1 MMFENYIPTTDELH
15 SAVGQLLTSDY
26 DTDRE
31 KIDELLKINANLHC
45 QLGSDSTKSDKEYV
59 RKLSRVIFRAIK
71 TVDRH
76 IGESFIRTQDGHQD
90 EPRAT

>member
-45 QLGSDSTKSDKEYV
+45 QLGSDSTKSEKEYV

-76 IGESFIRTQDGHQD
+76 IGESFIRTQDGCQLW
-90 EPRAT
+90 T